1 MAPETARMRT
11 RDRWVR
17 PYFAK
22 YRKPL
27 ELALVLGFAAFACSA
42 LLMFTS
48 GYLISGTAERPEVGL
63 IAVYYPIVFVQ
74 VFGLGKPIARYLERL
89 YSHDWVFRMTSSL
102 RVRLYRIVEAN
113 GRTMHR
119 NRSMGDFLGLV
130 ADDIGHLQNLYLR
143 TVFPAVIAW
152 LLYAAVIAALGWF
165 DVRFAL
171 VMLLA
176 LGVTVLLMPLVSL
189 LANRARME
197 RRKAGTDRLYRTL
210 TDNVLGADDWVFAG
224 RGAEY
229 AERSANQA
237 AHVRAVRSELDR
249 YARWNDLIASAVFAG
264 GACLTLLWAGGT
276 FGGQPGGEADWI
288 AAFVLGFF
296 PLIDAFAPL
305 PLAAAEA
312 NGHRASIERLNALPA
327 DGDTD
332 VVDTEAEDTREGAEA
347 SPASGAA
354 LPAAVRVH
362 VRNVAY
368 TYPSGSR
375 RVLDGVE
382 LDIPAGQHVAVLGR
396 SGSGKSTLALLLR
409 GDAVPDEGSVTVDGR
424 HPSDMG
430 EASAR
435 YLSVVQQQPYLFNRT
450 LRENL
455 LIARPNATEDQLRAA
470 LRDVGLEGL
479 LARLP
484 QGLDTLVDEAGT
496 RFSGGERHRIALA
509 RVLLADAPAVLLDEP
524 TVGLDP
530 ITEQALMDTLQ
541 RTFAQKT
548 LIMITHHLQGIES
561 FDRVVF
567 LEDGRI
573 VLDGSPEQLAR
584 TSKRYCRLLSFDR
597 GK

>member
-1 MAPETARMRT
+1 M
-11 RDRWVR
+11 
-17 PYFAK
+17 
-22 YRKPL
+22 
-27 ELALVLGFAAFACSA
+27 
-42 LLMFTS
+42 
-48 GYLISGTAERPEVGL
+48 
-63 IAVYYPIVFVQ
+63 
-74 VFGLGKPIARYLERL
+74 
-89 YSHDWVFRMTSSL
+89 
-102 RVRLYRIVEAN
+102 
-113 GRTMHR
+113 
-119 NRSMGDFLGLV
+119 
-130 ADDIGHLQNLYLR
+130 
-143 TVFPAVIAW
+143 
-152 LLYAAVIAALGWF
+152 
-165 DVRFAL
+165 
-171 VMLLA
+171 
-176 LGVTVLLMPLVSL
+176 
-189 LANRARME
+189 
-197 RRKAGTDRLYRTL
+197 
-210 TDNVLGADDWVFAG
+210 
-224 RGAEY
+224 
-229 AERSANQA
+229 
-237 AHVRAVRSELDR
+237 
-249 YARWNDLIASAVFAG
+249 
-264 GACLTLLWAGGT
+264 
-276 FGGQPGGEADWI
+276 
-288 AAFVLGFF
+288 
-296 PLIDAFAPL
+296 
-305 PLAAAEA
+305 
-312 NGHRASIERLNALPA
+312 
-327 DGDTD
+327 
-332 VVDTEAEDTREGAEA
+332 
-347 SPASGAA
+347 
-354 LPAAVRVH
+354 H

-597 GK
+597 GN